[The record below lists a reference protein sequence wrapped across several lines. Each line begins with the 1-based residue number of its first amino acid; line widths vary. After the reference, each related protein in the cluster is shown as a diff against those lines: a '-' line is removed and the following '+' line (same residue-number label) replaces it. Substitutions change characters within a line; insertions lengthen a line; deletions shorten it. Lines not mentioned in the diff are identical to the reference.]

1 LQRLL
6 QRSMAADCAVSRWPH
21 PWSLPMFSL
30 VLTFVACLSSSESGR
45 CQMIEL
51 PFDGSLMQC
60 MMFGQHE
67 AARWTNEHPG
77 WAVTRGWKCQSGK
90 PI

>member
-51 PFDGSLMQC
+51 PFDGSLMQG
-60 MMFGQHE
+60 MMFGQLE

>member
-1 LQRLL
+1 
-6 QRSMAADCAVSRWPH
+6 
-21 PWSLPMFSL
+21 MFSL
-30 VLTFVACLSSSESGR
+30 VLTFVACIGANAPDHCR
-45 CQMIEL
+45 QVEL
-51 PFDGSLMQC
+51 PWDGSLMQC

-77 WAVTRGWKCQSGK
+77 WLLTRGWKCESGK